1 LKLCPDCGEWKEYE
15 DFPRN
20 KNAASGRAT
29 YCKSC
34 HNARARYFRSSI
46 GGSRYY
52 HLKRRYNL
60 TREAYDT
67 LVQAQAGLCAICTT
81 RPAEHIDH
89 DHRTG
94 KVRGLLCFGCNGGL
108 GQFRDSPELLRSAI
122 AYLHKAESETSP

>member
-20 KNAASGRAT
+20 KNTASGRAT
-29 YCKSC
+29 YCKPC
-34 HNARARYFRSSI
+34 HNERAREQRERV

-52 HLKRRYNL
+52 HLKRRYKL
-60 TREAYDT
+60 TPEAFNS
-67 LVQAQAGLCAICTT
+67 LMQSQAGLCAICSA
-81 RPAEHIDH
+81 RPAKHIDH

-108 GQFRDSPELLRSAI
+108 GQFRDNAELLRSAI
-122 AYLHKAESETSP
+122 AYLQKAESETSS